1 MKVKRTTWTRLVL
14 RLLVPAILGCLA
26 LSVAIDMIVVRKL
39 THPQRRRPTTSPQD
53 YLEISNVQLPWSDEQ
68 WTTADNAVSHGWLLR
83 RAAGSPAIVLS
94 HGYGNGANRSDLLD
108 LGVDLWR
115 SGFTVLLY
123 DLRGHGESSVDW
135 SSLGDYEADDL
146 VSAITYLKAVKDSTG
161 KTLVDPNRIGLYGVS
176 IGGYASLVA
185 ASRDASVR
193 AVAADSVY
201 PTPDSF
207 ARILTK
213 QQFGVN
219 SEMINMVVDWGLR
232 ASFTS
237 HYNSTSAIDSVR
249 GYQDVKLLLIGG
261 ANATDLR
268 LTTGLVY
275 IQSLEPRQITEVAY
289 SRIER
294 LNGPD
299 SNTYNQIIID
309 FFKRLNTAPQAAEAN
324 KKT

>member
-14 RLLVPAILGCLA
+14 RLLVPALLGLAA
-26 LSVAIDMIVVRKL
+26 LSVAVDMMVVRKL
-39 THPQRRRPTTSPQD
+39 THPQHHRPATSPQD

-68 WTTADNAVSHGWLLR
+68 WSTPDNTTAHGWVLR
-83 RAAGSPAIVLS
+83 RAAGSPAIILS
-94 HGYGNGANRSDLLD
+94 HGYGGNRSDLLD

-115 SGFTVLLY
+115 AGFTVLLY
-123 DLRGHGESSVDW
+123 DLRGHGESTVEW
-135 SSLGDYEADDL
+135 SSLGDYEAEDL
-146 VSAITYLKAVKDSTG
+146 VSAITYLKTVKDTTG

-213 QQFGVN
+213 QQFGVSN
-219 SEMINMVVDWGLR
+219 EMINTVVDWGLR

-237 HYNSTSAIDSVR
+237 HYNSSSAIDSVR
-249 GYQDVKLLLIGG
+249 GYQDVRLLLIGG

-275 IQSLEPRQITEVAY
+275 IQSLEPRQITEVAS

-309 FFKRLNTAPQAAEAN
+309 FFKRGNTAPQAAEAN